1 MGRAPHSPAYPRRS
15 AGASGRRL
23 VRHERL
29 FLRPSGPSGRVNG
42 LSGRKVARLPRKAPL
57 NRRRKLGEV
66 RTESRTA
73 GATRDWRSRRSD
85 KRARARRYGR
95 IRRETS
101 PQHRAGE
108 RLDVG
113 ARDLGDS
120 ARAHGRR
127 DVDALHRLAVLPVR
141 EPRALDRDA
150 LPQTLGG
157 LVDGDDLH
165 HRLAGRRVASSAWI
179 RRNAW
184 SACARVS
191 PSEPP
196 FVRFGPSRRFSRRP
210 SGVRQRP

>member
-127 DVDALHRLAVLPVR
+127 DVDALHRLAVLPVGLS
-141 EPRALDRDA
+141 RALELGAARAARWQRRRPFGRARCWPARPPRTRPPAPCGVSA
-150 LPQTLGG
+150 LPW
-157 LVDGDDLH
+157 
-165 HRLAGRRVASSAWI
+165 RA
-179 RRNAW
+179 
-184 SACARVS
+184 
-191 PSEPP
+191 
-196 FVRFGPSRRFSRRP
+196 
-210 SGVRQRP
+210 